1 MELVVAGG
9 PNLSDSLSGNGFS
22 KNNSS
27 NSFKNNFQNTF
38 FGHIQIKF
46 VVINMQFPENGW
58 NRDCYSTISIFLVK
72 SFVYKIY
79 QISKNQSDSGMKLRP
94 ENETFKNKYFD
105 KKKIL
110 RLNCKGKF
118 WYHMILTAVWKWKEI
133 LMFTIFHI

>member
-1 MELVVAGG
+1 MLGDLISLIVFREMAFPKIILPIVSKIIFRIHFLGTSKSNLWLSICSSQKMVELA
-9 PNLSDSLSGNGFS
+9 
-22 KNNSS
+22 
-27 NSFKNNFQNTF
+27 
-38 FGHIQIKF
+38 IAI
-46 VVINMQFPENGW
+46 
-58 NRDCYSTISIFLVK
+58 STISIFLVK

-110 RLNCKGKF
+110 RLNSKGKF

>member
-1 MELVVAGG
+1 MLGY
-9 PNLSDSLSGNGFS
+9 LFSLIVFREMTFS
-22 KNNSS
+22 KIVLPIFGKIIFRIHFLGTSKS
-27 NSFKNNFQNTF
+27 NLWLSICISQKMVEISIAIF
-38 FGHIQIKF
+38 
-46 VVINMQFPENGW
+46 
-58 NRDCYSTISIFLVK
+58 TISIFLVK
-72 SFVYKIY
+72 SFVYKIC

>member
-1 MELVVAGG
+1 MVEIA
-9 PNLSDSLSGNGFS
+9 
-22 KNNSS
+22 
-27 NSFKNNFQNTF
+27 
-38 FGHIQIKF
+38 IAI
-46 VVINMQFPENGW
+46 
-58 NRDCYSTISIFLVK
+58 STISIFLVK

-79 QISKNQSDSGMKLRP
+79 QISKNQSGSGMKLRP

-110 RLNCKGKF
+110 RLNSKGKF

>member
-1 MELVVAGG
+1 MLGDLISLIVFREMAFPKIILPIVSKIIFRIHFLGTSKSNLWLSICSSQKMVELA
-9 PNLSDSLSGNGFS
+9 
-22 KNNSS
+22 
-27 NSFKNNFQNTF
+27 
-38 FGHIQIKF
+38 IAI
-46 VVINMQFPENGW
+46 
-58 NRDCYSTISIFLVK
+58 STISIFLVK

-110 RLNCKGKF
+110 RF
-118 WYHMILTAVWKWKEI
+118 WYHMILAAVWKWKEI